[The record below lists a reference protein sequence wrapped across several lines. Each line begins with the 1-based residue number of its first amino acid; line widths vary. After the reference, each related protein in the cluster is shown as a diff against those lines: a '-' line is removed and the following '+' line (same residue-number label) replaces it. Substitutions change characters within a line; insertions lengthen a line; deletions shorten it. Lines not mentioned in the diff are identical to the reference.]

1 MQKKMERKKD
11 IELLFRQHYRPLCLF
26 ALHLINNVA
35 SAEDIVMDC
44 YLKLW
49 AKWKEEEIKNPKSYL
64 YIAVRNAC
72 YDHNQAINN
81 NTNVSIE
88 NEAKAIEHLQ
98 SEDLSLAEE
107 QACIEAKVWTAL
119 DSLPPKCREIFLMSK
134 RDGMSYIEIAEEL
147 QLSVKTVE
155 AQITKAYKRLREYA
169 QKFYHFLLSFF

>member
-1 MQKKMERKKD
+1 MEEKKD

-26 ALHLINNVA
+26 ALHLVNDMA

-49 AKWKEEEIKNPKSYL
+49 NKWQKEEIKHLKSYL

-81 NTNVSIE
+81 NPNISIE
-88 NEAKAIEHLQ
+88 NEAKAIDNLQ

-107 QACIEAKVWTAL
+107 QANIEANVWTTL

-134 RDGMSYIEIAEEL
+134 RDGMSYMEIAEEL
-147 QLSVKTVE
+147 HLSVKTVE
-155 AQITKAYKRLREYA
+155 AQITKAYKRLRENA
-169 QKFYHFLLSFF
+169 QRFYHFLLSFF

>member
-1 MQKKMERKKD
+1 MERNKN

-49 AKWKEEEIKNPKSYL
+49 AKWKEEEINNPKSYL

-72 YDHNQAINN
+72 YDYNQTINN

-88 NEAKAIEHLQ
+88 NEAKAIEHLL
-98 SEDLSLAEE
+98 SDDLLLAEE
-107 QACIEAKVWTAL
+107 QACIEAKVWTVL

-134 RDGMSYIEIAEEL
+134 RDGMSYIEIATEL

-155 AQITKAYKRLREYA
+155 AQITKAYKRLRKYA
-169 QKFYHFLLSFF
+169 QRFYHFLLSFF